1 MVFVHQLPF
10 RVHVSFTRLGDVVVD
25 RLKALQP
32 HTSVPFAL
40 AMDQPLGPFRS
51 TALMDAAA
59 ANNAVLVTLLLDSG
73 VDASLRNTRGRTA
86 FDIARALGR
95 PHLLAL
101 LGRGSSDEV
110 VPYSTV
116 KVMVLGDTLA
126 GKSSL
131 VQALAHACKRGVAA
145 FRPDMTRFAA
155 PLRGTAMEC
164 RTVGID
170 VSTVTVQPLDL
181 VGSGGAGTTLNALM
195 FDTAGHNELFNAHTP
210 FISSTGVYWIVF
222 SLEWDEDR
230 IRRYVTLWAAV
241 LRHDSDERCVVGV
254 IGTHRCGVE
263 LSDEEGRRL
272 DGALTAVRGE
282 LTDSRLCADVM
293 VAAVDSLTGFGIAS
307 LVSKLWAWWYGHAGY
322 FTAPQRWVRAMDCV
336 MAAKAVTVA
345 TDEGSQPWLS
355 PVMSVNDVQCL
366 LEPVG
371 ITDRSELRLA
381 LAFLDAVG
389 VIVYRGRVDDDH
401 SDHSAVDYII
411 LPRPEVVIDGLQ
423 RIVTSTVA
431 ALMEA
436 RRALTTGSAWCHS
449 CGTLPSKGILGAFA
463 TCLSS
468 CELCKRWYCSS
479 HIHRVSVG
487 GTITVACGTC
497 LPLVAMRSSA
507 GVDGDV
513 GQCCDV
519 SELSSS
525 GRLSRS
531 LLKSLWSGYS
541 PVLCVALEVLLRK
554 LNFMCRAPEV
564 PRCPTGSP
572 SRTASALSDGGSAN
586 NGVDSDDEN
595 DLFVPCV
602 FVQCSFIRGAGGAW
616 QERGCA
622 RQWWID
628 GSHWPVN
635 IWCDIIGCLSTLPV
649 RWQPIR
655 NPTAAD
661 TSTTSGSVASRSA
674 ISTADGSISTQEAVW
689 LDRFPGCG
697 TVIHL
702 QSRKQFPPDVG
713 MEEVKVH
720 LECSKS
726 PDGVTRNRVVVSGWY
741 TLRSGKREWH
751 TLAGRQWQLLSDA
764 LQCVHEQLSDDKVLK
779 GCHDVTAIRTACA
792 HCSGTTVTGSCSES
806 WSTVAHPAAGKY
818 WRG

>member
-336 MAAKAVTVA
+336 MAAKAVKKTV
-345 TDEGSQPWLS
+345 
-355 PVMSVNDVQCL
+355 
-366 LEPVG
+366 
-371 ITDRSELRLA
+371 
-381 LAFLDAVG
+381 
-389 VIVYRGRVDDDH
+389 
-401 SDHSAVDYII
+401 
-411 LPRPEVVIDGLQ
+411 
-423 RIVTSTVA
+423 RI
-431 ALMEA
+431 
-436 RRALTTGSAWCHS
+436 
-449 CGTLPSKGILGAFA
+449 
-463 TCLSS
+463 
-468 CELCKRWYCSS
+468 
-479 HIHRVSVG
+479 
-487 GTITVACGTC
+487 
-497 LPLVAMRSSA
+497 
-507 GVDGDV
+507 
-513 GQCCDV
+513 
-519 SELSSS
+519 
-525 GRLSRS
+525 
-531 LLKSLWSGYS
+531 
-541 PVLCVALEVLLRK
+541 
-554 LNFMCRAPEV
+554 N
-564 PRCPTGSP
+564 
-572 SRTASALSDGGSAN
+572 
-586 NGVDSDDEN
+586 
-595 DLFVPCV
+595 
-602 FVQCSFIRGAGGAW
+602 
-616 QERGCA
+616 
-622 RQWWID
+622 
-628 GSHWPVN
+628 
-635 IWCDIIGCLSTLPV
+635 
-649 RWQPIR
+649 
-655 NPTAAD
+655 
-661 TSTTSGSVASRSA
+661 
-674 ISTADGSISTQEAVW
+674 
-689 LDRFPGCG
+689 
-697 TVIHL
+697 
-702 QSRKQFPPDVG
+702 
-713 MEEVKVH
+713 
-720 LECSKS
+720 
-726 PDGVTRNRVVVSGWY
+726 
-741 TLRSGKREWH
+741 
-751 TLAGRQWQLLSDA
+751 
-764 LQCVHEQLSDDKVLK
+764 
-779 GCHDVTAIRTACA
+779 
-792 HCSGTTVTGSCSES
+792 
-806 WSTVAHPAAGKY
+806 
-818 WRG
+818 